1 MPAAYIK
8 AKHDAAGDTDVTV
21 VDGRPTPLLDHI
33 LVAEILWQRE
43 RARHGELVQGINL
56 WTDAGQV
63 STRPVPSGTYAY
75 EPGGP

>member
-8 AKHDAAGDTDVTV
+8 AKHDAAPDTVATL
-21 VDGRPTPLLDHI
+21 VDGQPTALLDHV
-33 LVAEILWQRE
+33 LVAEMLWQRE

-63 STRPVPSGTYAY
+63 KRRPVPSGTYAY